1 MVGAVITRIGAVKR
15 EFHRKNK
22 GIYLAVT
29 LNPVDGGIYRV
40 TTTSCDLMLT
50 HPMDGDTFISAWTNP

>member
-1 MVGAVITRIGAVKR
+1 MVPSVITIIGAAKR

-22 GIYLAVT
+22 DIYRAVT
-29 LNPVDGGIYRV
+29 LNPMDGGIYRV

-50 HPMDGDTFISAWTNP
+50 HPMDGDTFISA